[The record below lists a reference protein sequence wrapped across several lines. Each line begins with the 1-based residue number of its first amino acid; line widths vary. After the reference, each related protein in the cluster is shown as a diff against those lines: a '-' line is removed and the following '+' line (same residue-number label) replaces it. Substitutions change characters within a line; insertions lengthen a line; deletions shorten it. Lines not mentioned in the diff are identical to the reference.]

1 MTAVSPERRRSVSG
15 LVADLWRES
24 IELIREEAALAK
36 AEVSDKVSHLGAGM
50 VWLAIGAAVLFAGLV
65 LVLVA
70 AVAGL
75 AQLLPEDDAAWLAPL
90 VAGAVVVPVGLL
102 LLARGRKIVTST
114 HLNPAHSMRS
124 LRKDVEVFKEH
135 DQ

>member
-1 MTAVSPERRRSVSG
+1 MS
-15 LVADLWRES
+15 
-24 IELIREEAALAK
+24 K

-70 AVAGL
+70 VVAGL
-75 AQLLPEDDAAWLAPL
+75 AQLLQEELVAWLAPL
-90 VAGAVVVPVGLL
+90 IAGAVVVPLGLL

-124 LRKDVEVFKEH
+124 LRKDVEVLKEH
-135 DQ
+135 IQ

>member
-1 MTAVSPERRRSVSG
+1 MAALSPERHRSLSG
-15 LVADLWRES
+15 LMADLWRES

-50 VWLAIGAAVLFAGLV
+50 VWLVIGAAVLFAGLV
-65 LVLVA
+65 LVLAA

-75 AQLLPEDDAAWLAPL
+75 AHLLPEEHAAWLAPL
-90 VAGAVVVPVGLL
+90 VAGAVVVPLGLL

-114 HLNPAHSMRS
+114 HLNPAQSMRS

-135 DQ
+135 VK

>member
-1 MTAVSPERRRSVSG
+1 MTALSPQRHRSLSG

-36 AEVSDKVSHLGAGM
+36 AEISDKVSHLGAGM

-70 AVAGL
+70 VVAGL
-75 AQLLPEDDAAWLAPL
+75 AQLLQEELVAWLAPL
-90 VAGAVVVPVGLL
+90 IAGAVVVPLGLL

-124 LRKDVEVFKEH
+124 LRKDVEVLKEH
-135 DQ
+135 IQ